1 MPVGTVKFFDT
12 TKGFGFITP
21 QDGGADVFVHV
32 SSVQRS
38 GLDFLSD
45 GQKVEYQI
53 GIDKRSGRSAVQELR
68 TL

>member
-1 MPVGTVKFFDT
+1 MPIGTVKFFDT